1 MNLQRSLRGLAL
13 AFCAAVSSASA
24 AADVLLLK
32 DGRILE
38 GKPLARDGEAVVV
51 KFENGEVRVPKD
63 LVLEAVI
70 ENEALGEP
78 ASTEEAE
85 QRKKGMV
92 RFEGRWVTQRTRDD
106 LIQKRIAER
115 KRAAE
120 ELKSYRLW
128 RNAREERTKN
138 FAYKHNVPPE
148 VFANYRD
155 LMETY
160 FKDFCRAW
168 KVKPPKDQPPLA
180 VNLYYDYDGPD
191 GFLQVSGAGWGVLG
205 YFRYVEPMDL
215 NFYYDRLDPRGT
227 EEVMF
232 HEANH
237 YLQKLIDVRFSY
249 PHFPG
254 ESLAEFYGA
263 SSWDPQTKKIT
274 TGLVLEGRLVEVQ
287 TDISAGKWVRLEA
300 LVSTEDMYEH
310 YTWGWSLVHFLMNR
324 AAYASK
330 FQKFVL
336 ALPSAKDVKREAEGF
351 GLATVRQPDVFE
363 AFKLY
368 MGLKDAEA
376 VAALEREWHAYVR
389 DELKV
394 TSARGL
400 EQAAMTASR
409 TYPPRPIRAK
419 RLFKEALEKGSDNP
433 VALHRYGQLLA
444 ADGEKSAARELFEKA
459 LARDPL
465 EASFY
470 DSLASVLPA
479 GDSSESERLR
489 KLAQEIE
496 PNAFREIV
504 LGR

>member
-1 MNLQRSLRGLAL
+1 MNWRSRLI
-13 AFCAAVSSASA
+13 CAATALVLASTQA
-24 AADVLLLK
+24 WADVLLLV
-32 DGRILE
+32 DGRIVDA
-38 GKPLARDGEAVVV
+38 KPLVREAEAVVV
-51 KFENGEVRVPKD
+51 KFENGDVRVPLA

-70 ENEALGEP
+70 ENEPLDEP
-78 ASTEEAE
+78 ATPEEAE

-92 RFEGRWVTQRTRDD
+92 RFDGRWMSVRTRDE
-106 LIQKRIAER
+106 LVSKRIAER

-120 ELKSYRLW
+120 ELKGYRLW
-128 RNAREERTKN
+128 RNAREERTKA
-138 FAYKHNVPPE
+138 FAYKHNVPAD
-148 VFANYRD
+148 VFASYRD

-160 FKDFCRAW
+160 FKEFCRAW
-168 KVKPPKDQPPLA
+168 KIKPPKDLPPLS
-180 VNLYYDYDGPD
+180 VNLYCDYDGPD

-205 YFRYVEPMDL
+205 YFRYVDPMDL

-232 HEANH
+232 HETNH
-237 YLQKLIDVRFSY
+237 YLQKLIDLKFSY

-254 ESLAEFYGA
+254 ESLAEYYGA

-287 TDISAGKWVRLEA
+287 NDIAAGTWVRLQA
-300 LVSTEDMYEH
+300 LISTEDMYEH

-324 AAYASK
+324 EEYAAK

-336 ALPSAKDVKREAEGF
+336 ALPSAKDVKRSSEGF
-351 GLATVRQPDVFE
+351 GLQTVRQADVFE
-363 AFKLY
+363 AFKSYL
-368 MGLKDAEA
+368 GLKDDDA
-376 VAALEREWHAYVR
+376 VVELERKWHAYVR

-419 RLFKEALEKGSDNP
+419 RLFKEALDKGSQNP
-433 VALHRYGQLLA
+433 VAMHRYGQLLA
-444 ADGEKSAARELFEKA
+444 ADGEKESARELFKKA
-459 LARDPL
+459 IERDPL

-470 DSLASVLPA
+470 NSLAEALPES
-479 GDSSESERLR
+479 DKSERERLR
-489 KLAQEIE
+489 KLAREID
-496 PNAFREIV
+496 PSAFRDVIV
-504 LGR
+504 IR

>member
-1 MNLQRSLRGLAL
+1 MKLERSLRGLAL
-13 AFCAAVSSASA
+13 AFCVAVASPMA

-32 DGRILE
+32 DGRIIE
-38 GKPLARDGEAVVV
+38 GKPLVRDGEAVAV
-51 KFENGEVRVPKD
+51 KFENGEVRVPKE

-78 ASTEEAE
+78 ASAEEAE

-92 RFEGRWVTQRTRDD
+92 RFEGRWVTQRARDD
-106 LIQKRIAER
+106 AIGKRIAER

-120 ELKSYRLW
+120 ELKGYRLW

-138 FAYKHNVPPE
+138 FAYKHNVPAE
-148 VFANYRD
+148 VFASYRD

-168 KVKPPKDQPPLA
+168 KVKPSKDQPPLA

-287 TDISAGKWVRLEA
+287 TDISAGKWVGLEA
-300 LVSTEDMYEH
+300 LASTEDMYEH

-324 AAYASK
+324 EALAAK

-336 ALPSAKDVKREAEGF
+336 ALPSAKDVKRETEGF
-351 GLATVRQPDVFE
+351 GLTTVRQADVFA

-368 MGLKDAEA
+368 MGLKDADA
-376 VAALEREWHAYVR
+376 VRELERQWHAYVR

-419 RLFKEALEKGSDNP
+419 RLFKEALDKGSENP
-433 VALHRYGQLLA
+433 VAFHRYGQLLA
-444 ADGEKSAARELFEKA
+444 ADGEKAAARELFEKA

-479 GDSSESERLR
+479 SESAESERLR